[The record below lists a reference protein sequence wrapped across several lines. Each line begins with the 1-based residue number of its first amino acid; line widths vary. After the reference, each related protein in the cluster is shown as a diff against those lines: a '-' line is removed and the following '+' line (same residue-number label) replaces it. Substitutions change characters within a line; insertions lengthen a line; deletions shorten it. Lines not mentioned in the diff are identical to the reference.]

1 MYVVDSVRTLVEV
14 VESLA
19 SSYDLNKLHRALL
32 YSILDYS
39 LAKKGVRG
47 REELLAGLTSLSPPI
62 LRALVKAKLEEPLGR
77 FVEAS
82 LKLLESRAVVLDS
95 LASLDYVLKLVTN
108 TVRRVDNVMI
118 FDALSPIELVVIAG
132 YLRSRGFKTV
142 VPDTVFINPVGL
154 TRFLTAQRG
163 GQSTLRD
170 VASYIAGIL
179 SAKGYFKSSYVD
191 ERVHSVG
198 YVGVEEFARSV
209 DVRLLAESIEGV
221 ASSGSTL
228 ILSDHGY
235 DIVWD
240 RETHYLLVT
249 HGFKEGKP
257 GYEVVTP
264 LSRIAIPLI
273 IHKG

>member
-19 SSYDLNKLHRALL
+19 SSYDLNKLHKALL

-39 LAKKGVRG
+39 LAKKGVKG
-47 REELLAGLTSLSPPI
+47 REELLAGLMSLSPPI
-62 LRALVKAKLEEPLGR
+62 LRALVKAKLEELLGR
-77 FVEAS
+77 FMEAS
-82 LKLLESRAVVLDS
+82 LKLLESRTVVLDS
-95 LASLDYVLKLVTN
+95 LASLDYVIKLIIN
-108 TVRRVDNVMI
+108 TVKRVDNVMI
-118 FDALSPIELVVIAG
+118 FDALSPIELVIIAG
-132 YLRSRGFKTV
+132 YLKSRGFKTI
-142 VPDTVFINPVGL
+142 VPDVVFINPVGL

-163 GQSTLRD
+163 DQSTLRD

-179 SAKGYFKSSYVD
+179 SAKGYSKSSYMD

-209 DVRLLAESIEGV
+209 DVRLLAESVEGV

-240 RETHYLLVT
+240 REIHYLLVT